1 MKQKSDGYPFLFFGL
16 SLLISWSV
24 WIFLILSNCSRQILF
39 WLAGFGPTLAALFL
53 TAWSGGKTALRGFL
67 KRLFQWQAGLRWYAI
82 SLLGTPLV
90 MLLALGVHILM
101 GGGRPQLVDPN
112 HLVTSIE
119 QWPGILIVFGYV
131 FVFTAL
137 GEEPGWRGYALPRL
151 EARFSPFLS
160 SLILGLVWACW
171 HLPLFWMAG
180 NFHQD
185 LPVSWFLLQVLGSTF
200 LYTWMYHHTQGNLL
214 IMLLF
219 HTSSNAAVGLLP
231 VLPLDNAGSLRP
243 LWLTVGILW
252 LLVGLVLLNDRK
264 MFFAKKKQD
273 QPAG

>member
-1 MKQKSDGYPFLFFGL
+1 MKQKIDRTPFLFFAL
-16 SLLISWSV
+16 SFLISWSV
-24 WIFLILSNCSRQILF
+24 WIFQIRSGGSSQILF
-39 WLAGFGPTLAALFL
+39 WLAGFGPTLAALIL
-53 TAWSGGKTALRGFL
+53 TAWCGGKTALKGFL
-67 KRLFQWQAGLRWYAI
+67 RRVFQWRAGLFWYGI

-90 MLLALGVHILM
+90 MLLALGLHMLM
-101 GGGRPQLVDPN
+101 GGGRPQFVDPN

-151 EARFSPFLS
+151 KARFSPFVA
-160 SLILGLVWACW
+160 SLVLGLIWACW

-200 LYTWMYHHTQGNLL
+200 LYTWMHHHTRGNLL
-214 IMLLF
+214 ITLLF

-252 LLVGLVLLNDRK
+252 LLVGCVLFWDRGI
-264 MFFAKKKQD
+264 FFANKKQD

>member
-1 MKQKSDGYPFLFFGL
+1 MKQIFDRHLLMFFGL
-16 SLLISWSV
+16 SFLISWSV
-24 WIFLILSNCSRQILF
+24 WIFQVIFGSTSQILF
-39 WLAGFGPTLAALFL
+39 WVAGFGPTLAALIL
-53 TAWSGGKTALRGFL
+53 TAWGGGKTALRGFL
-67 KRLFQWQAGLRWYAI
+67 KQLFRWRAGLLWYGI

-90 MLLALGVHILM
+90 MLLALGIHMLM
-101 GGGRPQLVDPN
+101 GGDRPQLVDSN

-119 QWPGILIVFGYV
+119 QWPGILIVFVYV
-131 FVFTAL
+131 LVFTAL

-151 EARFSPFLS
+151 QNRFSPFLS
-160 SLILGLVWACW
+160 SLILGLIWAGW

-200 LYTWMYHHTQGNLL
+200 LYTWMNHHTHGNVLV
-214 IMLLF
+214 MSLF
-219 HTSSNAAVGLLP
+219 HASSNAAVGLLP

-252 LLVGLVLLNDRK
+252 LLVGCVLFGDRGI
-264 MFFAKKKQD
+264 FFDNKKQGM
-273 QPAG
+273 PAG